1 MKENKG
7 TIVQVMGPVVD
18 VAFDGGALPELTDP
32 GAGRKPD
39 KKRGRHT

>member
-1 MKENKG
+1 MESIKKKVTALQALNWRA
-7 TIVQVMGPVVD
+7 I
-18 VAFDGGALPELTDP
+18 ACGALPELTDP

>member
-1 MKENKG
+1 MDG
-7 TIVQVMGPVVD
+7 

>member
-1 MKENKG
+1 MN
-7 TIVQVMGPVVD
+7 VRVVYR
-18 VAFDGGALPELTDP
+18 GALPELTDP